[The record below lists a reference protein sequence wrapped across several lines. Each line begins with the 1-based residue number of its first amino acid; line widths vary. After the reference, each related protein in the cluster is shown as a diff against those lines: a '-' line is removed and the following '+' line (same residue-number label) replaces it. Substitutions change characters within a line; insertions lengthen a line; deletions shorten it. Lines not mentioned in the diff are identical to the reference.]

1 MDTLRTKPKGQVV
14 VVITIALVVLLGAVA
29 LAADIGVFYWQWSL
43 LQKGTDAGALAG
55 ANYLPEN
62 RDLATTMAR
71 EYAGHNGIA
80 AGEITGTTISGDN
93 LQITVDSQRTVPYYF
108 ARVLGLTTGIVR
120 ATATAAVPGPPQRIG
135 GSPTAPVDGMGY
147 GAGTGAY
154 AYGTSVGRYNLIPIG
169 LDWNTP
175 YASGQPLTLHRGQIG
190 PGNWDTVALGGTG
203 GNVLR
208 DNIANGFSG
217 PIAVGDFI
225 GTEPGKKVG
234 PVDQGFAD
242 RFAAAN
248 SMDPTGTFSSHE
260 FDNPRIIVV
269 PMVDWQRPQGR
280 DSVQVKAFA
289 QLWVTNSSGGTI
301 TAYYVNQV
309 VPNSS
314 SNGVTASF
322 HGARGIP
329 RLIR

>member
-1 MDTLRTKPKGQVV
+1 VA
-14 VVITIALVVLLGAVA
+14 IALIVVLGAVA

-55 ANYLPEN
+55 ASFLPLSPDTATEQA
-62 RDLATTMAR
+62 RD
-71 EYAGHNGIA
+71 YALRNGVMPS
-80 AGEITGTTISGDN
+80 EITAATVSEDR
-93 LQITVDSQRTVPYYF
+93 LSITVDAERTVPYYF
-108 ARVLGLTTGIVR
+108 GRVLGLTTGIVR
-120 ATATAAVPGPPQRIG
+120 VSATAQVPFAPGKIG
-135 GSPTAPVDGMGY
+135 GSPTSGTDGMGNGDGTAGVDVY
-147 GAGTGAY
+147 GG
-154 AYGTSVGRYNLIPIG
+154 SVGRYNLVPIG

-175 YASGQPLTLHRGQIG
+175 YTPGQLLTLHRGQIG

-203 GNVLR
+203 GDNLR
-208 DNIANGFSG
+208 ENIANGYSG
-217 PIAVGDFI
+217 PIGVGDWI

-234 PVDQGFAD
+234 PIDQGFAD

-248 SMDPTGTFSSHE
+248 SMDPTGTYEAHAA
-260 FDNPRIIVV
+260 DNPRVIVV
-269 PMVDWQRPQGR
+269 PMVDWQNPQGR

-289 QLWVTNSSGGTI
+289 QLWITSSAGGTI
-301 TAYYVNQV
+301 TAYYVDQV

-314 SNGVTASF
+314 PIGSTASF